1 MPDGSM
7 PIAFFVDLVTRADRD
22 HGAIAAMAYAA
33 HLSDASAATIV
44 DRALDAAIDD
54 FIDLYEKVYGEKPT
68 QVSPQIR
75 ADARA
80 ALLMVGWGAREEKQQ
95 ADMQFDQQIWR
106 GAAKHEERLS

>member
-54 FIDLYEKVYGEKPT
+54 CGLFVA
-68 QVSPQIR
+68 PQIR

-80 ALLMVGWGAREEKQQ
+80 ALLVVGWSAREDKQQ

-106 GAAKHEERLS
+106 DAAKHEERLS